1 MSDLKLSNRKMSDI
15 TDLFDSIEFND
26 KQENIEFM
34 NYFRTHS
41 LQNVRDNYEK
51 SQWETEENYLKY
63 GKI

>member
-1 MSDLKLSNRKMSDI
+1 MFDLKLSNRKMSDI

-26 KQENIEFM
+26 KQGNIEFM
-34 NYFRTHS
+34 NYFRTYS